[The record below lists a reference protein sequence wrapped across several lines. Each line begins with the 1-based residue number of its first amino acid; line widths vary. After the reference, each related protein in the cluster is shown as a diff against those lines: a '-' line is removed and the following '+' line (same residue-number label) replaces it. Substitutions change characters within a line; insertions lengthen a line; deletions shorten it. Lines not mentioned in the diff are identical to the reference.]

1 LGGEE
6 KGRRLSASSF
16 YFAYLFISAPDD
28 FVTVQSESSE
38 SKNHLAQSRSPYLL
52 QHVANPVDWH
62 EWGETAFHIAKE
74 RDMPIFL
81 SVGYSTCHWCHVMAH
96 ESFENEAIASKM
108 NSHFVNIKVDR
119 EERPDVDRIYM
130 AFVQSLTGGGGWPM
144 SVWLTPDLKPFYGG
158 TYFPPQNRYGRI
170 GFSELIDKIGA
181 LWREKRADLSEQ
193 SNKYVNTLTE
203 SSIPDHPKEAGLTME
218 AADRCLEE
226 LDQQFDDRWGGFG
239 AAPKFPMPSYLS
251 FLLERVDFGE
261 QSEEERK
268 LLGITLDRMAEGGI
282 RDFIVGGFHRYSVD
296 RYWHVPHFEKMLY
309 DQGQLATVYADSSR
323 LLGRMDD
330 LATASEIVS
339 YVGERLAA
347 PEGGI
352 YSAEDADSPLPGNPT
367 KSGEGAFYVWKAG
380 ELKGALDEKSFS
392 VFSAAFGIRSEGN
405 TKPES
410 DPHGDFRGYNVLMRS
425 MSNDEVAQSLSLE
438 KDEVAQ
444 IVRDSLILLK
454 SIRSQRPRPHL
465 DDKVLAGWNAYM
477 ISGACKTYQSGGDAS
492 TLSLATAAGE
502 FVYSRLFD
510 EPTSTLYRA
519 FRIERGDTP
528 AFAEDYA
535 SSVIAFVDLYESTG
549 DEMWLIRAER
559 FAESLI
565 EAFWDEKGHGFFA
578 TPIGDE
584 SLIARLKD
592 DYDGAEPS
600 ANSLAA
606 IALLKLGSL
615 LGDERYDEYAR
626 KTIEAFRYQWSNT
639 PRAMALMLV
648 AQMRTQRPAQQIVV
662 VGDRDSDCFK
672 AFREAIF
679 AKRKRHSV
687 LLYLGKKSDW
697 IATRNMRLSEFERND
712 EGPAVYLCENYT
724 CRLPVEGIEA
734 LEEQLCRS

>member
-1 LGGEE
+1 M
-6 KGRRLSASSF
+6 ST
-16 YFAYLFISAPDD
+16 PDS
-28 FVTVQSESSE
+28 FVTVQPESSE

-62 EWGETAFHIAKE
+62 EWGDTAFHIAKE
-74 RDMPIFL
+74 RDTPIFL

-130 AFVQSLTGGGGWPM
+130 AFVQSLTGSGGWPM

-158 TYFPPQNRYGRI
+158 TYFPPHNRYGRI

-181 LWREKRADLSEQ
+181 LWSEKRVELSEQ
-193 SNKYVNTLTE
+193 GTKYVDTIVAN
-203 SSIPDHPKEAGLTME
+203 SIPNGSEENGLTME
-218 AADRCLEE
+218 AADRCFRE

-239 AAPKFPMPSYLS
+239 GAPKFPMPSYLS
-251 FLLERVDFGE
+251 FLLEKVDVEERGE
-261 QSEEERK
+261 GERK
-268 LLGITLDRMAEGGI
+268 LIEITLDRMAEGGI
-282 RDFIVGGFHRYSVD
+282 RDIVDGGFHRYSVD

-323 LLGRMDD
+323 ILDRIDD

-339 YVGERLAA
+339 YVGERLVA
-347 PEGGI
+347 PGGGI
-352 YSAEDADSPLPGNPT
+352 YSAEDADSPLPENTT
-367 KSGEGAFYVWKAG
+367 KNGEGAFYVWKAD
-380 ELKGALDEKSFS
+380 ELKGALDEKSFN
-392 VFSAAFGIRSEGN
+392 VFSAVFGIGSDGN

-425 MSNDEVAQSLSLE
+425 KSNDQVAKSLSLE

-454 SIRSQRPRPHL
+454 SIRSQRPKPNL

-492 TLSLATAAGE
+492 TLSLAIAAGE

-510 EPTSTLYRA
+510 ESLGTLYRA

-535 SSVIAFVDLYESTG
+535 SSVIAFIDLYESTG
-549 DEMWLIRAER
+549 DEVWLVRAER
-559 FAESLI
+559 FIESLI
-565 EAFWDEKGHGFFA
+565 EVFWDEKGHGFFA

-606 IALLKLGSL
+606 IALLKLGSI
-615 LGDERYDEYAR
+615 LGDDRYEEYAR
-626 KTIEAFRYQWSNT
+626 KTIKAFRYQWSNT
-639 PRAMALMLV
+639 PQAMALMLV
-648 AQMRTQRPAQQIVV
+648 AQMRAQRPAQQIII
-662 VGDRDSDCFK
+662 VGDRDADRFK
-672 AFREAIF
+672 VFRNAIF
-679 AKRKRHSV
+679 AKRKLHSV
-687 LLYLGKKSDW
+687 LIYLGEKSDW
-697 IATRNMRLSEFERND
+697 IEARNKQLSEFERNAKR
-712 EGPAVYLCENYT
+712 PIVYLCENYT
-724 CRLPVEGIEA
+724 CKLPVDGVETLDER
-734 LEEQLCRS
+734 LCRS